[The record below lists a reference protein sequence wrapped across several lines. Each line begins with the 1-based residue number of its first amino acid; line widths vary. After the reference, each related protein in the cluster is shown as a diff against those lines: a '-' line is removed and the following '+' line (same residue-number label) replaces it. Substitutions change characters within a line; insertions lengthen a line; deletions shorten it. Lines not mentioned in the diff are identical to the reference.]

1 MRHGISEQE
10 WLGILDGTL
19 SLLRAESI
27 RRHAETCDDCAAT
40 LAELTAWH
48 EEMTRE
54 ALHLRQYSEMSSSAI
69 EHLVADS
76 LDRLAAL
83 RPTEWR
89 PAPEWRIDQA
99 LSVLRSLMVP
109 YCGPGAAAATIA
121 LATSKTVR
129 KPETGLTE
137 GTWPGFVNTLS
148 DCFGSVCGLA
158 AGRLVGIA
166 GMILSVKE
174 V

>member
-10 WLGILDGTL
+10 WLGIVDGTL
-19 SLLRAESI
+19 SLSRAESI
-27 RRHAETCDDCAAT
+27 RRHALTCDDCAGT

-54 ALHLRQYSEMSSSAI
+54 ALHLRQYARMSSA
-69 EHLVADS
+69 ELENLLADS

-83 RPTEWR
+83 RPAEWR

-121 LATSKTVR
+121 LATSRTIR
-129 KPETGLTE
+129 KPETSLTE
-137 GTWPGFVNTLS
+137 GSWPGFVDTLS

-166 GMILSVKE
+166 GTILSAKE